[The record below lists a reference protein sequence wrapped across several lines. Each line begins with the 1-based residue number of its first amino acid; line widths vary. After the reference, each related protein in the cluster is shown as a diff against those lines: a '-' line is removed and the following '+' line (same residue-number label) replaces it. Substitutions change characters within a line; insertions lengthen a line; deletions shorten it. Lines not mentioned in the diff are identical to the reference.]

1 MLKFR
6 FPTTKRNT
14 QQQQQQQQQQEQEQP
29 AEIVEQDQQQTTPSP
44 SPSNSS
50 NHHHHH
56 HHQQQ
61 NTQQLIVN
69 HPQLIQSTDSIE
81 HTDQS
86 EDHSLPINLHNNKI
100 TTTQT
105 THVSRKIRRKSYG
118 GLRAMLGINKQE
130 DHHSHSPPPPLP
142 LAPSSACSTNFQHQ
156 QIIQQQHHLH
166 RHHKHN
172 PSLDA
177 SSSTSSLSNIA
188 PMPSSPVA
196 NNLDQ
201 PRQTTSSLRPFP
213 FLGGIRRKSANATNI
228 KSPHPLT
235 THQTNDPTPNS
246 YPSPS
251 NSQSPSV
258 LTIVNNNHH
267 HHHQKSKNPKIK
279 ASDYCTR
286 IYANGSTKKAQSVD
300 DLSQFGLLPKPRI
313 QPRRS
318 EELGEHRQG
327 GPNHGSSSVSADEAD
342 RADPRD
348 LHNRLDQIGEMAGSL
363 AAINRT
369 PTTEDRLPPRLSN
382 PKGMRTVY
390 GVPIEDLYWRDGDSF
405 PLLVDVLVDLIE
417 EKGLDQQGIY
427 RVPGEKRV
435 IENLQASIDEK
446 GVRGVDIWRDSYKDV
461 HNLSGALKLFL
472 REIPGG
478 VIPFDRYDRFLAVNA
493 VADDSE
499 RTSQLQSH
507 VKDLPLPNKILLLK
521 LIKHFERVVAHA
533 EANSM
538 LAHNVAIVFAP
549 SLFRNGSEHSNPL
562 LSMQNIGKASAIV
575 RHIVLNAAQIFEET
589 SEELMKQAAMETV
602 RAQKDKKQQQGQKRR
617 SINMNLNHYPSLSP
631 QFNKHQPLKS
641 TKEDGPTPTSKRAS
655 VSSVLTNTTATTMTD
670 ELRKS
675 RRGSAAAATTTTTN
689 SSSTTSKKKS
699 GNTGSSKRNTA
710 RLNSALSA
718 STKPSK
724 PSNRHSLTGS
734 ILSSSSNKSSRSN
747 KPSNSNTTSA
757 HSSLA
762 DATLI
767 LPSSAPS
774 PISPS
779 DTTSPLSSSST
790 TPHPT
795 LGFGNLTVKKKNT
808 K

>member
-14 QQQQQQQQQQEQEQP
+14 QQQQQQQQQEQEQP
-29 AEIVEQDQQQTTPSP
+29 AEIVEQEQQQTTPSP

-118 GLRAMLGINKQE
+118 GLRDQQTGRSSQ
-130 DHHSHSPPPPLP
+130 PLP
-142 LAPSSACSTNFQHQ
+142 TPATTARPILSLLDQLPASADHPAAAPSAPAPQAQ
-156 QIIQQQHHLH
+156 
-166 RHHKHN
+166 

-710 RLNSALSA
+710 RLNSALST